1 MTSLLPPVLRISEV
15 PLTKTFTLVMRVFA
29 GFAAAVLYSLYI
41 RGGRRMVLRSKSF
54 TATINLYNGDEGDDE
69 VSE

>member
-15 PLTKTFTLVMRVFA
+15 PLSKTFTLVMRVFA
-29 GFAAAVLYSLYI
+29 GIAAAVLYGLYI
-41 RGGRRMVLRSKSF
+41 RGGRRMLLRSKSF
-54 TATINLYNGDEGDDE
+54 TATINLYSDDDE